1 MQVVAAAKAGA
12 VAPKDVKVPAGPTG
26 LEPTQTNF
34 FQALGIATKIV
45 KGTIEIITEVQL
57 CTAGEKV
64 GSSQA
69 VLLAKLGVKPFEY
82 GLKVVK
88 VFSDGSVL
96 DPAVLN
102 ISNDDVIVLF
112 QQSVNRISA
121 LSLQVGYPA
130 ASAIP
135 HMIVNSFKNLAALAI
150 VTELNFKQ
158 ADKIKDMVK
167 NPGK

>member
-1 MQVVAAAKAGA
+1 MVAAAKAGA

-69 VLLAKLGVKPFEY
+69 VLLTKLGVKPFEY
-82 GLKVVK
+82 GLKVIK
-88 VFSDGSVL
+88 VFAEGSVL
-96 DPAVLN
+96 DPAVLE
-102 ISNDDVIVLF
+102 ISNADIISLF
-112 QQSVNRISA
+112 QQSISRIS
-121 LSLQVGYPA
+121 SVGLQIGYPA
-130 ASAIP
+130 ASAVP
-135 HMIVNSFKNLAALAI
+135 HMIINSFKNVVSIAITTEVSFPAAEK
-150 VTELNFKQ
+150 V
-158 ADKIKDMVK
+158 KDIIA
-167 NPGK
+167 NPEK

>member
-1 MQVVAAAKAGA
+1 VAAAKAGA

-69 VLLAKLGVKPFEY
+69 VLLTKLGVKPFEF
-82 GLKVVK
+82 GLKVIK
-88 VFSDGSVL
+88 VFSEGSVL
-96 DPAVLN
+96 DPAVLEV
-102 ISNDDVIVLF
+102 SNDDIVSLF
-112 QQSVNRISA
+112 LQAANRISA
-121 LSLQVGYPA
+121 IGLKIGYPA
-130 ASAIP
+130 KCAVP
-135 HMIVNSFKNLAALAI
+135 HMIVNSFKNLAAVA
-150 VTELNFKQ
+150 VSTEIDFKQ
-158 ADKIKDMVK
+158 AEKIKDIIK
-167 NPGK
+167 NPSKCV